1 MALAWE
7 TFVFPFLSTLRENLQ
22 VKRTPV
28 MLLLIQIQKTARFLS
43 CGNYRV
49 DYLKAA
55 QQFVRA
61 LPAVRCKHPQKFEK
75 ANRLEDRLEGRVH
88 VVAHTGVVDELDAE
102 QVPKREGA
110 GYHTA
115 VRRAVEAFHF
125 VAVARVVCDGGGG
138 ESAVGGVKLVFVD
151 GGRGR

>member
-1 MALAWE
+1 MGD
-7 TFVFPFLSTLRENLQ
+7 VRFPFSLYA
-22 VKRTPV
+22 KRKPTSKTNTGHA
-28 MLLLIQIQKTARFLS
+28 LLIQIQKTARFFS

-49 DYLKAA
+49 DYLEAA

-125 VAVARVVCDGGGG
+125 IAVARVVCDGGGG